1 MDLIGIKNVP
11 VRAASILTD
20 AYVAGTVIED
30 AHKFNQLS
38 LNIAFTIG
46 SLTDCQIKV
55 EVSMDGTNY
64 YQLLSDSISAGVNT
78 VSGLVYKLT
87 ANTSGST
94 IPLAINTKYIK
105 ISAIGAG
112 TVTGSSL
119 KIDAVLGRV

>member
-11 VRAASILTD
+11 VRAAAILTD
-20 AYVAGTVIED
+20 AYVAGTVIEN
-30 AHKFNQLS
+30 AQKFNQLI
-38 LNIAFTIG
+38 LNVDFTVG

-64 YQLLSDSISAGVNT
+64 YQLLSDSLSAGVNS
-78 VSGLVYKLT
+78 VAGLVYKF
-87 ANTSGST
+87 ASNTKGST
-94 IPLAINTKYIK
+94 TPLTINTKYIK
-105 ISAIGAG
+105 ISAIGTG